1 MKNRRVQ
8 YFIDKPYQLR
18 FSLLMLVLVIV
29 SQIITIWYMAAIA
42 RLVLSDKFPA
52 EALVEVWGEMK
63 NEIWDNHRSKVIFL
77 LGIDLLL
84 AFIAGLFFSH
94 QIAGPATSIK
104 RVAEK
109 FKEGDLS
116 VTFKVRKGDSLQDVA
131 AELNNSVLVYRN
143 RISELKRLTD
153 ILRQSEK
160 RLSSEEQEVLQEI
173 SRILGTL
180 KTEPTEQG

>member
-1 MKNRRVQ
+1 
-8 YFIDKPYQLR
+8 
-18 FSLLMLVLVIV
+18 
-29 SQIITIWYMAAIA
+29 
-42 RLVLSDKFPA
+42 
-52 EALVEVWGEMK
+52 
-63 NEIWDNHRSKVIFL
+63 
-77 LGIDLLL
+77 
-84 AFIAGLFFSH
+84 
-94 QIAGPATSIK
+94 
-104 RVAEK
+104 
-109 FKEGDLS
+109 
-116 VTFKVRKGDSLQDVA
+116 LQDVA